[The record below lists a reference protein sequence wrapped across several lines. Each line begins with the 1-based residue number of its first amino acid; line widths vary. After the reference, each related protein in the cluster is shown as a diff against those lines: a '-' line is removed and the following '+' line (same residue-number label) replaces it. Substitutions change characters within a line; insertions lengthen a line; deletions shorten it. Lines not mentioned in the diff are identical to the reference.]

1 MNRWR
6 FQLPAT
12 LIKSTIVMKNKKWL
26 LPQNRNAGFSSRV
39 LDALMPGKQKQKP
52 PELGGFVFSYELV
65 YLGLVPGLVLP
76 VEPLLVSVELF
87 L

>member
-1 MNRWR
+1 
-6 FQLPAT
+6 
-12 LIKSTIVMKNKKWL
+12 MKNNNGCCRK
-26 LPQNRNAGFSSRV
+26 NRNAGFSSRV

-65 YLGLVPGLVLP
+65 YLGLVPGLALP